1 MGIPSFENIHSRR
14 KTLRFP
20 SEDSFPEVGVQRLDA
35 DKKA

>member
-1 MGIPSFENIHSRR
+1 MGISSFENINSRR
-14 KTLRFP
+14 KTSRFP